1 MEIRGGPSSTRV
13 NADLCS
19 GHGLDKWMDPDLS
32 VAVKQGEETH
42 MLWDSSY
49 QMSIDVLR
57 DESLMHTLS

>member
-42 MLWDSSY
+42 ML
-49 QMSIDVLR
+49 
-57 DESLMHTLS
+57 